1 MMDNPLQIAKE
12 IIEEKIRLL
21 NDGSME
27 LRNGCVVCH
36 TIFTLASKL
45 GTNESDAADILSQVL
60 TNNESLNEAFI
71 SSVED
76 IHMRSRMLGTH
87 FCDRT
92 REDKDRYLESYCRNA
107 LSELQSD
114 VKGHGAELALRK
126 LVLNYLS
133 VYLAQTLGVDHHA
146 AMEEMYY
153 LLRKNQNLDSFLDGF
168 VVRLMKDFGKQ

>member
-36 TIFTLASKL
+36 TIFT
-45 GTNESDAADILSQVL
+45 LSQVL